1 MFCPGGITGT
11 VLYNTKYAKKEN
23 YLETEI
29 YKMYRFFGGFFVCLL
44 VAVFA
49 GHAKCSFYN

>member
-49 GHAKCSFYN
+49 GHVKCSFYN